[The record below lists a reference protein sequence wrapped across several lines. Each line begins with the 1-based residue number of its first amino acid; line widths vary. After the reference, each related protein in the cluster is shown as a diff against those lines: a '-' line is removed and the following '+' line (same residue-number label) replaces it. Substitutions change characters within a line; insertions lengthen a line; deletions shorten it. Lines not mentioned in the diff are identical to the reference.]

1 MTTTTAPTDTTRAL
15 AARAADRQLV
25 SLRTAQRIYDDEFAA
40 CPRSS
45 EWKLGA
51 RAGVWKAV
59 GLMSKRS
66 PYASGTAQ
74 DDAWRSGF
82 QVGFGEVR
90 HLQEK
95 GRRQGAAV

>member
-1 MTTTTAPTDTTRAL
+1 MNTATLTPDQQL
-15 AARAADRQLV
+15 AT
-25 SLRTAQRIYDDEFAA
+25 LRSAQRIYDDEFAA
-40 CPRSS
+40 CPRSA
-45 EWKLGA
+45 EWKLGT

>member
-1 MTTTTAPTDTTRAL
+1 MTTTAPDTTRAL
-15 AARAADRQLV
+15 AARAADQQLV

-59 GLMSKRS
+59 GLMNKRS
-66 PYASGTAQ
+66 PYANASAQ
-74 DDAWRSGF
+74 DDAWRAGF
-82 QVGFGEVR
+82 NAAFGDVR
-90 HLQEK
+90 HLQEEWRK
-95 GRRQGAAV
+95 QGGAA

>member
-1 MTTTTAPTDTTRAL
+1 MTTTAPDTTRAL
-15 AARAADRQLV
+15 AARAADQQLV

-40 CPRSS
+40 CPRSA
-45 EWKLGA
+45 EWKLGT